1 MKSNPLGWSQSK
13 FIGGVTELSV
23 FAPIK
28 KGRVPGERRTY
39 EERLRFVISTIQSR
53 VDKGLPNHLSLIPTI
68 HFGQLTIIRPE
79 HYLRFSNS
87 ECVEYANTNIP
98 KPFEDYKACEV
109 SHRKKTNNSIDNDD
123 IKNHENGCTTDA
135 KSAPVVQREKNDFHS
150 WLLTTVYFDGDLKVY
165 IRDIAEFI
173 RTDFDRVYE
182 NCLEYP
188 SADNFEKFWLWV
200 RKYQISPDLFHNACT
215 DLSVARIKQLEDFRR
230 LFNQFVAKVRSPN
243 GYNVE
248 SIHELFDEFLREN
261 QQYAS
266 GFPTA
271 GGVYETKS
279 R

>member
-1 MKSNPLGWSQSK
+1 MTSNQLGWSQSK
-13 FIGGVTELSV
+13 LIGGVTELSV
-23 FAPIK
+23 LAPIK
-28 KGRVPGERRTY
+28 NGRVPGERRTY

-53 VDKGLPNHLSLIPTI
+53 VEKGLPNHLRLIPTI
-68 HFGQLTIIRPE
+68 HFGQLLIIRPE
-79 HYLRFSNS
+79 HYLRFTNS
-87 ECVEYANTNIP
+87 ECVEYLELNVP
-98 KPFEDYKACEV
+98 KPLEDYKDCEV
-109 SHRKKTNNSIDNDD
+109 SSKLAPADAAAKTKPQKKESDC
-123 IKNHENGCTTDA
+123 GVGA
-135 KSAPVVQREKNDFHS
+135 KVGPIMEREKNDFHS

-173 RTDFDRVYE
+173 RTDFDRVYA

-200 RKYQISPDLFHNACT
+200 RKYQISPDLFHNACN

-230 LFNQFVAKVRSPN
+230 LFNHFVAKVRSPN
-243 GYNVE
+243 GYTVE